1 MEDRCL
7 LQKRYYA
14 EINFLQT
21 LSYGGGVNPPKVAV
35 LLGYVRAGRSCD
47 FSAIVSRPLVL
58 SCRHVFSSEDI

>member
-1 MEDRCL
+1 MLKSISCR
-7 LQKRYYA
+7 
-14 EINFLQT
+14 
-21 LSYGGGVNPPKVAV
+21 LSLMGGGVNPPKVAV